1 MFTKRIIPCLDVK
14 NGRVVKGVNFVDLK
28 DAGDPVEIAKA
39 YDKAGADEVV
49 FLDITAS
56 SDQRGTV
63 IDMVRK
69 VAANVF
75 IPFTVG
81 GGIRTVDDFK
91 MLLRE
96 GADKISINS
105 SAINNPQL
113 IGDAAQKFG
122 SQCVV
127 VAIDAKKRADGSGW
141 NIYKNGGRIDVGIDA
156 VEWAKK
162 AESLG
167 AGEILLTSM
176 DCDGTKAGYDIELT
190 RTIAESVGIPVIASG
205 GAGTLEHFYDALTEG
220 KADAALAASL
230 FHYKELEIREVKEYL
245 AGRNVP
251 VRLQKEVENDMP
263 PLSGSWANA
272 LKGEFSKDYYKKLF
286 QTVGAEYKTRTIYP
300 PADDIF
306 NAFHF
311 TPLEQVKVVILGQD
325 PYHEPGQ
332 AHGLCFSVKPEVSI
346 PPSLVNIYKELEDDL
361 GCYIPNNGYLEKWA
375 RQGVLML
382 NTVLT
387 VRAHQ
392 ANSHKE
398 IGWEQFTDAAIKVLA
413 EQDRPMVFILW
424 GRPAQRK
431 KEMIHNPK
439 HLVLMSAHP
448 SPLSAYRGF
457 FGSHPFSRTN
467 EYLEE
472 NGLAPIDWQ
481 IENVIRGAK
490 E

>member
-39 YDKAGADEVV
+39 YDKAGADELV

-56 SDQRGTV
+56 SDDRSTV
-63 IDMVRK
+63 VDMVRK
-69 VAANVF
+69 VAECVF

-91 MLLRE
+91 ALLRE

-105 SAINNPQL
+105 SAINRPEL
-113 IGDAAQKFG
+113 IREAAEKFG

-127 VAIDAKKRADGSGW
+127 VAIDAKRREDGSGW
-141 NIYKNGGRIDVGIDA
+141 NIYKNGGRIDMGIDA

-162 AESLG
+162 VEALG

-176 DCDGTKAGYDIELT
+176 DCDGTKAGYDLELT
-190 RTIAESVGIPVIASG
+190 RTIAENVSIPVIASG
-205 GAGTLEHFYDALTEG
+205 GAGNLEHFYEALSEEG

-245 AGRNVP
+245 REKAYRYVCREKVGNMAAIN
-251 VRLQKEVENDMP
+251 NDW
-263 PLSGSWANA
+263 LDA
-272 LKGEFSKDYYKKLF
+272 LKGEFSKPYYKKLF
-286 QTVGAEYKTRTIYP
+286 ETVNQEYRTHRVYP

-306 NAFHF
+306 NAFHL
-311 TPLEQVKVVILGQD
+311 TPLKDVKVVILGQD
-325 PYHEPGQ
+325 PYHGDGQ
-332 AHGLCFSVKPEVSI
+332 AEGLSFSVKPGVDI
-346 PPSLVNIYKELEDDL
+346 PPSLVNIYQELHDDL
-361 GCYIPNNGYLEKWA
+361 GCTIPSHGNLVKWA
-375 RQGVLML
+375 EQGVLLL

-392 ANSHKE
+392 ANSHRG
-398 IGWEQFTDAAIKVLA
+398 IGWEEFTDAAIRVLNT
-413 EQDRPMVFILW
+413 QDRPIVFILW
-424 GRPAQRK
+424 GRPAQMK
-431 KEMIHNPK
+431 KRMLTNPN
-439 HLVLMSAHP
+439 HLILEAPHP

-457 FGSHPFSRTN
+457 FGSKPFSQTN
-467 EYLEE
+467 KFLEAHGVE
-472 NGLAPIDWQ
+472 PIDWQ
-481 IENVIRGAK
+481 IDEL
-490 E
+490 